1 MSIFGKVTGFF
12 KGFADER
19 FIMHRYKATRVSVVV
34 TAVVMA
40 VMFNYYYIVEH
51 VIKKDIVI
59 LMSVMVV
66 SKLVAMTYYRFT
78 N

>member
-1 MSIFGKVTGFF
+1 MNIIEKIAGFF

-19 FIMHRYKATRVSVVV
+19 FVLHRYKATRFSIIV
-34 TAVVMA
+34 TVLAMA

>member
-1 MSIFGKVTGFF
+1 MSIFGKIKSFF

-34 TAVVMA
+34 TAFAMA
-40 VMFNYYYIVEH
+40 AMLNYYYIVEH

-66 SKLVAMTYYRFT
+66 SKLIAMTYYRFT